1 MKVIGTGG
9 HVDHGKSTLVEALT
23 GIDPDRL
30 KEEKDR
36 QMTIDL
42 GFAWM
47 TLPSGEGL
55 GIVDVPGHRD
65 FIENM
70 LAGVGAI
77 NAAMLVIAADE
88 GVMPQTREHL
98 AILDLLAIPELV
110 VALTKVDLV
119 DSDARIERLSTEVRQ
134 VLESTQFADAEL
146 IPVSATE
153 GIGLE
158 QLVEAIQRSLAKAR
172 AVTDFGRPR
181 LPVDRAFSI
190 SGFGTVVTGTL
201 LDGEF
206 KTGDAVRVLPS
217 GRPARIRGLQTHQ
230 EPVAVA
236 VPASRLAINLNGV
249 SVDDVARG
257 DVIVGPGS
265 DDPTSALDVRVQ
277 LLDDSAVPLEDGMQV
292 KLFTGA
298 AQRMAKV
305 RLLEGK
311 QLGGGA
317 SGWVRLM
324 VTEPLAVRRRDRIIL
339 RRPSPPATLGGGQ
352 VADPHPPGRMRK
364 NDRERMADLTV
375 LLDGSDDQ
383 VLRRAVGVRGGQ
395 TLAAAADFA
404 GLALSSA
411 VDLIRAS
418 DGELVVLNP
427 DQPPGDWRIYDQRSL
442 EAINLQARRVLDAY
456 HTGFPKRAGMPR
468 QELRSRLRHPAR
480 GAIEAL
486 VGRGLLQAHSGG
498 LVSLPEFKP
507 LISQQERRRMS
518 KLLDQFAS
526 SSSSPPS
533 VQDCI
538 AAVGEESLGYLLE
551 TGQLIRVSDS
561 VVFEAGQ
568 YRRLV
573 DQIVGMLRRTGQA
586 RVAEIRTELE
596 TTRKYA
602 LALLEHLDS
611 IGVTYREGDFRRLV
625 RPA

>member
-1 MKVIGTGG
+1 MKVIGTAG

-77 NAAMLVIAADE
+77 NAAILVIAADE
-88 GVMPQTREHL
+88 GLMPQTREHL

-119 DSDARIERLSTEVRQ
+119 DSDERIEQVSTEVHQ
-134 VLESTQFADAEL
+134 VLESTQFAAAEV
-146 IPVSATE
+146 IPVSAPK

-158 QLVEAIQRSLAKAR
+158 HLVAAIERSLSEAR
-172 AVTDFGRPR
+172 PVPNYGRPR

-206 KTGDAVRVLPS
+206 RAGDAVRVLPS
-217 GRPARIRGLQTHQ
+217 GLPARIRGLQTHQ
-230 EPVAVA
+230 ETVEVA
-236 VPASRLAINLNGV
+236 VPASRVAINLNGV
-249 SVDDVARG
+249 SVDDLARG

-265 DDPTSALDVRVQ
+265 DHPTGALDARVK

-305 RLLEGK
+305 RLLEGEK
-311 QLGGGA
+311 LDRGA
-317 SGWVRLM
+317 SGWVRLLM
-324 VTEPLAVRRRDRIIL
+324 SEPLAVRRRDRMIL

-352 VADPHPPGRMRK
+352 VADPHPPGGLRR
-364 NDRERMADLTV
+364 NDQRRIADLNA
-375 LLDGSDDQ
+375 LLDGSDKQ
-383 VLRRAVGVRGGQ
+383 VLRRAVGLQGGQ
-395 TLAAAADFA
+395 TLVAAADLA
-404 GLALSSA
+404 GLALSAA
-411 VDLIRAS
+411 VELIHDS
-418 DGELVVLNP
+418 GGELVVLNP
-427 DQPPGDWRIYDQRSL
+427 DQPPGDWWIVDQESL
-442 EAINLQARRVLDAY
+442 DELSRQAQRVLNAY
-456 HTGFPKRAGMPR
+456 HNGFPKRAGMPR
-468 QELRSRLRHPAR
+468 QELRSRLRRPAR

-486 VGRGLLQAHSGG
+486 VERGQIQAHDGG
-498 LVSLPEFKP
+498 LVSLPGFKP
-507 LISQQERRRMS
+507 LISQQEQQRMS
-518 KLLDQFAS
+518 QLLDQFAS
-526 SSSSPPS
+526 SSGSPPS

-551 TGQLIRVSDS
+551 TGKLIRVSES

-573 DQIVGMLRRTGQA
+573 DQIVGMLGRTGQA

-602 LALLEHLDS
+602 LALLEHMDS
-611 IGVTYREGDFRRLV
+611 IGVTYRDGDFRRLV